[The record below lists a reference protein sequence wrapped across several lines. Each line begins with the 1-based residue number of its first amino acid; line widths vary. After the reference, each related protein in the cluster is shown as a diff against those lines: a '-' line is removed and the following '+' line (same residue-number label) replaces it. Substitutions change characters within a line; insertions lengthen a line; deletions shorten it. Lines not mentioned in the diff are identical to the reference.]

1 VGGRGTV
8 RIAKAWAF
16 AVALAA
22 IAIAVLSPPSASAA
36 RSKPKPVQQKISDT
50 QLRKAKHGAVRVL
63 FAVTY
68 PEVARRSSRA
78 SVRVTVFT
86 APRRGT
92 PIRTFDKRIRRQR
105 GKKVFASVSIRG
117 RAARVLRR
125 SGLNRLRTL
134 KMVLITSRDERQV
147 DRDRFA
153 DLIQMVTRPAS
164 ADPRKAPIGRV
175 PAKTKSEKQ
184 LGGDAVDVVVQNN
197 SSLSA
202 HVTAAPLGC
211 VYDGASGSYVSAFNV
226 DLPPGGT
233 ARHRIEKDSNTG
245 HKFVSGFGLAPSSG
259 YGGGTIV
266 TPALA
271 DGLYNPSVK
280 GLLFAA
286 INKYTSIEAS
296 PQIFL
301 GQLNVLPDRSEDT
314 CATTKGN
321 FVLAA
326 DRYTPGSGPRPT
338 DARDGAVFQIA
349 GNGDIKMTAGLADF
363 SPVQVGIEQ
372 PSSGSEEI
380 EIYDGVSPTCG
391 NSTEFTQWLSCRLP
405 VGGQLAANTRLV
417 DLAIP
422 GSHDSATAS
431 AASDNDWYFKHKGS
445 CSSYEGIYEGS
456 PGKVYNAAFTQT
468 LTIPDQLDA
477 GIRYLDL
484 RLAYDAGSG
493 SGKMSDPGDQWRFL
507 HTMFVQSS
515 VRAESQDIANW
526 ARTHPGEIVIADM
539 NHICTSPDTSLT
551 AAEQYDRLFTDL
563 ATPDPV
569 TGLSLCDVAYQLPA
583 GADMESIPSTTLAA
597 VRASGRNVIVA
608 ADGIGPVPGCG
619 VYPINDVTGN
629 NNSKCCHDGL
639 PINHLWPEESGPNV
653 CSDLAPW
660 ENIPAVD
667 RIAQYPLGYGGDYTT
682 DKFGTAHTLYTYRSA
697 SPPPFT
703 QAQATPYTADT
714 AGIIFGVILG
724 CGSLQKYEMPFIT
737 HYRASVLNTWG
748 SDMNIVIGDFVTAD
762 DYIQRIIVYGP
773 G

>member
-1 VGGRGTV
+1 VEDGGTV
-8 RIAKAWAF
+8 RIGKAWAL

-22 IAIAVLSPPSASAA
+22 IAFVVLSPPSASVA
-36 RSKPKPVQQKISDT
+36 RSKPKPVYQKISDT
-50 QLRKAKHGAVRVL
+50 QLRKAKHGKVRVL

-153 DLIQMVTRPAS
+153 DFIQMVTRPAS
-164 ADPRKAPIGRV
+164 ADPRRAPVGRV
-175 PAKTKSEKQ
+175 PAKTTSKRR
-184 LGGDAVDVVVQNN
+184 LGGDAVNVVVQNN
-197 SSLSA
+197 SSQSA
-202 HVTAAPLGC
+202 RVTAAPLGC
-211 VYDGASGSYVSAFNV
+211 VYDGASNSSVSALNIDV
-226 DLPPGGT
+226 PPKGGRI
-233 ARHRIEKDSNTG
+233 AHRVEKDANTG

-321 FVLAA
+321 FVIAA

-363 SPVQVGIEQ
+363 SPVQVGIVQ
-372 PSSGSEEI
+372 SNSQTI
-380 EIYDGVSPTCG
+380 VIQDGVAPACG
-391 NSTEFTQWLSCRLP
+391 DPETEFPVWLSCRLP
-405 VGGQLAANTRLV
+405 VGGQLAANKRLV
-417 DLAIP
+417 DLSIP

-445 CSSYEGIYEGS
+445 CSSYEGIYETS

-515 VRAESQDIANW
+515 VRAEAQDIANW

-551 AAEQYDRLFTDL
+551 AEQQYNQLFADL

-583 GADMESIPSTTLAA
+583 GVGMESIPSTTLAA
-597 VRASGRNVIVA
+597 VRASGRNVIVP

-619 VYPINDVTGN
+619 VYPINDWTGN
-629 NNSKCCHDGL
+629 NDSRCCRDGL

-660 ENIPAVD
+660 ENIPAAD
-667 RIAQYPLGYGGDYTT
+667 RIAQYPLGYGGDYTA
-682 DKFGTAHTLYTYRSA
+682 DKFGKAHTLATYRSA

-737 HYRASVLNTWG
+737 HYRAGVLNTWG

-762 DYIQRIIVYGP
+762 DYIQRIILNGP